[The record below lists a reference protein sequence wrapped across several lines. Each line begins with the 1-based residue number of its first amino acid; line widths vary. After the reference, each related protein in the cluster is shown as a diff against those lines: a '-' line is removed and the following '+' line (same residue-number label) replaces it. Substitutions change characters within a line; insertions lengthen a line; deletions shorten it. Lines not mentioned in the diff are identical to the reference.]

1 MIAELPPRAK
11 VIELDI
17 SLDSYQR
24 FMQCIMALAHKRT
37 SCTVCFANVHMA
49 IEVKQDQQI
58 ARAVNGA
65 DYVLPDGMPLVWGL
79 RSLYGLKQ
87 QRTTGMDM
95 LPDLIRKAEEQ
106 NVPVFFYGS
115 TPEVLKRVEE
125 NCAIH
130 YPGLT
135 IAGAISPPFR
145 PLSAAEE
152 AHTIDTINR
161 SGAGLVFV
169 ALGCPKQELWMN
181 RMRGQISA
189 VMLGIGGALPVL
201 AGEVNRAPEWMQNA
215 GMEWL
220 FRLIQ
225 EPKRL
230 FKRYAVTNTLYVW
243 YLTQQ
248 IIRKNL
254 HR

>member
-1 MIAELPPRAK
+1 
-11 VIELDI
+11 
-17 SLDSYQR
+17 
-24 FMQCIMALAHKRT
+24 
-37 SCTVCFANVHMA
+37 
-49 IEVKQDQQI
+49 
-58 ARAVNGA
+58 
-65 DYVLPDGMPLVWGL
+65 
-79 RSLYGLKQ
+79 
-87 QRTTGMDM
+87 MDM

-106 NVPVFFYGS
+106 HVPVFFYGS

-230 FKRYAVTNTLYVW
+230 FKRYAVTNTLYIW